1 MKGFNL
7 DSIEFDLTEAI
18 EDLILYI
25 KTLKTD
31 IDSIKKHLNFPE
43 EIRLPIHTNN
53 PRKFL

>member
-1 MKGFNL
+1 MGDINL

-43 EIRLPIHTNN
+43 EIKLPVHTNH